1 MSTPRI
7 LLRIGLPLLLLGSG
21 FRGLSAQTDLPPLR
35 TSRPALERPPSWEPA
50 QRPSTTVNSRTSSRG
65 TSKIPDP
72 SIFDG
77 SQYPEEE
84 RPEQSRIAQFE
95 NPGGQPPPPTQDVKG
110 PGQQKGGGGQ
120 GPGGD
125 GGEQGGGGG
134 PQMGGGPQIAGL
146 PPIMGG
152 GGGGGEE
159 QEGEQGQ
166 GGGTP
171 PPIPESEMGDQS
183 GGGEGQE
190 GEPGQPGAPGAE
202 DAPQL
207 AEGQQGQALEAPSQV
222 QIGDENAK
230 LAESDLARAEASR
243 QLESEQGESRM
254 SVEAATGSQP
264 ANQGRGTERGVDIP
278 SNL

>member
-1 MSTPRI
+1 
-7 LLRIGLPLLLLGSG
+7 LLGAG
-21 FRGLSAQTDLPPLR
+21 FRGLPAQTELPALR
-35 TSRPALERPPSWEPA
+35 TSRPPLERPTSWEPA
-50 QRPSTTVNSRTSSRG
+50 QRPSTTVNSRTSTRG

-72 SIFDG
+72 TLFDG

-84 RPEQSRIAQFE
+84 RPEQSQIAQFE
-95 NPGGQPPPPTQDVKG
+95 NPGGQPPPPTRDEKG
-110 PGQQKGGGGQ
+110 PGQQRGGGGP

-125 GGEQGGGGG
+125 GGQQGGGGG
-134 PQMGGGPQIAGL
+134 PEMGGGPQIAGL
-146 PPIMGG
+146 PPIMG

-190 GEPGQPGAPGAE
+190 GEPGQQGAPGAE
-202 DAPQL
+202 DAPQI

-230 LAESDLARAEASR
+230 LAEADLPQAEASR
-243 QLESEQGESRM
+243 QLQNEQGENRM

-264 ANQGRGTERGVDIP
+264 ANRGKGTERGVDIP